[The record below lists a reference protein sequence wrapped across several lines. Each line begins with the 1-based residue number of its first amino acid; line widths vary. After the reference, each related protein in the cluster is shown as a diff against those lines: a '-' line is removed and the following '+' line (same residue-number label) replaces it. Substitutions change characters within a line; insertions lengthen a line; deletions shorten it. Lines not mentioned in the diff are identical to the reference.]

1 MTSTRRMI
9 ATAVV
14 IVVASLLL
22 IGSVLAE
29 RAYQAADRWA
39 TAAESNLRDVLDREA
54 TRDRDSI
61 DAVRNGSRKWIA
73 ERMKG
78 ACQP

>member
-9 ATAVV
+9 APAVV
-14 IVVASLLL
+14 IVAAAVLL

-29 RAYQAADRWA
+29 RVYQAADRWA

-54 TRDRDSI
+54 TRDRESI

-73 ERMKG
+73 ERNQG
-78 ACQP
+78 VY